1 MPAIDDLVASGL
13 SQVQAQ
19 EIVDLQA
26 GAATAADLASV
37 GFSPVQVSEL
47 IAEKAG
53 TSSAARLTSAGFWS
67 GTQVPTIEANLTV

>member
-1 MPAIDDLVASGL
+1 MAAIDDLVASGF

-19 EIVDLQA
+19 EIVDLEA
-26 GAATAADLASV
+26 GTATAAELASA

-47 IAEKAG
+47 VAEKAG
-53 TSSAARLTSAGFWS
+53 TSSAAALTNAGFWS